1 LKTWLVDI
9 DGTLAHKGERSP
21 FDWHR
26 VGEDTP
32 NEPVIEVVRA
42 LAAWHHIVFV
52 SGRMEQ
58 CRTLTLDWLHKHV
71 CRALECFH
79 APLFMRADGDFRPDT
94 VVKREIY
101 EKFILGEYDVAGAID
116 DRSKVVRMWRE
127 ELGLTC
133 LQVAEGN
140 F

>member
-1 LKTWLVDI
+1 MKTWLVDI
-9 DGTLAHKGERSP
+9 DGTLAIKGERGP

-42 LAAWHHIVFV
+42 LAACSNIVFV

-58 CRTLTLDWLHKHV
+58 CRLKSLDWLHEHV
-71 CRALECFH
+71 CRSAVACFH

-94 VVKREIY
+94 VVKREIFDAY
-101 EKFILGEYDVAGAID
+101 IA
-116 DRSKVVRMWRE
+116 
-127 ELGLTC
+127 
-133 LQVAEGN
+133 
-140 F
+140 